1 MKPRLIRL
9 VFIAGML
16 VLCAA
21 APWILRSRR
30 QTTNPDDKQGGAASQ
45 RQDESALPKGGVS
58 SGTGG
63 REDSGFPVND
73 KIEMPFLGTVEC
85 HARQEKVQFTANGER
100 KEWPFKV
107 YYLPNGMFVRAEFFK
122 PGAKDYEFDVKNME
136 GFYRS
141 TGQILAGFPERAA
154 SASLAKVLQS
164 LYTNEAFD
172 RATKINITYVLLDET
187 ELGSKIQPCFI
198 ANIWGVSPGILT
210 GSVPEDDEAFQK
222 YRVFLDQNG
231 VPTFTDNGL

>member
-1 MKPRLIRL
+1 
-9 VFIAGML
+9 ML
-16 VLCAA
+16 VLCAV
-21 APWILRSRR
+21 APWALRPRR
-30 QTTNPDDKQGGAASQ
+30 QTATPGAKQSGAASP
-45 RQDESALPKGGVS
+45 RHDESALPKGRVS

-73 KIEMPFLGTVEC
+73 KIELPFLGTVQC
-85 HARQEKVQFTANGER
+85 HARQETVRFAADGKP

-122 PGAKDYEFDVKNME
+122 PGAKDYEFDVKHIE

-154 SASLAKVLQS
+154 PASLAKVLQS

-210 GSVPEDDEAFQK
+210 GSVPEEDEGFLK